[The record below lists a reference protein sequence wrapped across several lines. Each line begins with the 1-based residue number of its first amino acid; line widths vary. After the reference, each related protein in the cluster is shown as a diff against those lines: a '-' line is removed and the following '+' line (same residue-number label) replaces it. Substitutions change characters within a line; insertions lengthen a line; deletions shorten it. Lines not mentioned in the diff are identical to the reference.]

1 MNLPNSLTIGRIA
14 ATPAITA
21 LIMNPPWQYRL
32 SAWVLFVVAA
42 VTDYYDGKLARSRNL
57 VTRTGKLLDPIA
69 DKLLLFATLV
79 PIYWLTRD
87 VALLANVPA
96 DLQWDTPG
104 VVGPVSLGEPELRRY
119 PFVTPFGLVPVPLWV
134 VAVIIGRELFMTLL
148 RQHAARR
155 GVVISAIGPAKLK
168 TTFQN
173 IWVGTAFFWF
183 FAASAAAQ
191 NGWTSVWWGRFA
203 HFNGIVGTIGM
214 LAALGLTVYSLGI
227 YLSRYGGLLVP
238 GRSSI
243 RQP

>member
-21 LIMNPPWQYRL
+21 LIMNPPWQYRF

-57 VTRTGKLLDPIA
+57 VTKTGKLLDPIA
-69 DKLLLFATLV
+69 DKALLIATLV
-79 PIYWLTRD
+79 PIFWLTRGVSLFAHVPDD
-87 VALLANVPA
+87 V
-96 DLQWDTPG
+96 QWAAG
-104 VVGPVSLGEPELRRY
+104 VVGPVTLGQRLAY
-119 PFVTPFGLVPVPLWV
+119 PFATPLGLVPTPLWV

-173 IWVGTAFFWF
+173 IWVGTAFFWL
-183 FAASAAAQ
+183 FAASLAAQ
-191 NGWTSVWWGRFA
+191 QKWTQSAWVAFA
-203 HFNGIVGTIGM
+203 HFNGIVGTIAM
-214 LAALGLTVYSLGI
+214 VTALTLTLYSLWI
-227 YLSRYGGLLVP
+227 YLRRYGGLLFSANQN
-238 GRSSI
+238 REL
-243 RQP
+243 

>member
-21 LIMNPPWQYRL
+21 LIMNPPWQYRF

-57 VTRTGKLLDPIA
+57 VTKTGKLLDPIA
-69 DKLLLFATLV
+69 DKALLIATLLPV
-79 PIYWLTRD
+79 YWLTRQVGLFWD
-87 VALLANVPA
+87 VPGDV
-96 DLQWDTPG
+96 QWAAGT
-104 VVGPVSLGEPELRRY
+104 VGPVSLGLAPHVRY
-119 PFVTPFGLVPVPLWV
+119 PFVTPLGLVPTPLWV
-134 VAVIIGRELFMTLL
+134 VAVIIGRELFMTFL

-191 NGWTSVWWGRFA
+191 NNWTNRAWVAFA
-203 HFNGIVGTIGM
+203 HFNGIVGTIAM
-214 LAALGLTVYSLGI
+214 VTALLLTVYSLSI
-227 YLSRYGGLLVP
+227 YLRRYGGLLFSTNQN
-238 GRSSI
+238 REL
-243 RQP
+243 

>member
-1 MNLPNSLTIGRIA
+1 VNLPNSLTIGRIA

-21 LIMNPPWQYRL
+21 LIMNPPWQYRF

-57 VTRTGKLLDPIA
+57 VTKTGKLLDPIA
-69 DKLLLFATLV
+69 DKALLIATLL

-87 VALLANVPA
+87 VGLFWHVPENV
-96 DLQWDTPG
+96 QWAAG
-104 VVGPVSLGEPELRRY
+104 AVGPVALGSGHARY
-119 PFVTPFGLVPVPLWV
+119 PFVTPFGLMPTPLWV
-134 VAVIIGRELFMTLL
+134 VAVIIGRELFMTIL

-191 NGWTSVWWGRFA
+191 NKWTGNAWVAFA
-203 HFNGIVGTIGM
+203 HFNGIVGAIAMIT
-214 LAALGLTVYSLGI
+214 ALTLTLYSLSI
-227 YLSRYGGLLVP
+227 YLRQYGGLLLP
-238 GRSSI
+238 NRSA
-243 RQP
+243 Q

>member
-32 SAWVLFVVAA
+32 SAWVLFLAAA

-57 VTRTGKLLDPIA
+57 VTKTGKLLDPIA
-69 DKLLLFATLV
+69 DKALLIATLV

-87 VALLANVPA
+87 LGLFAHVPQDA
-96 DLQWDTPG
+96 QWAAG
-104 VVGPVSLGEPELRRY
+104 SVGPVTVGDPAHLAY
-119 PFVTPFGLVPVPLWV
+119 PFVTPLGLVSGPLWI
-134 VAVIIGRELFMTLL
+134 VALIIGRELFMTLL
-148 RQHAARR
+148 RQLAARR

-168 TTFQN
+168 TIFQN

-191 NGWTSVWWGRFA
+191 HQWTNAAWVAFA
-203 HFNGIVGTIGM
+203 HFNGIVGTITM
-214 LAALGLTVYSLGI
+214 LTALGLTLYSLGI
-227 YLSRYGGLLVP
+227 YLRRYGRLLLK
-238 GRSSI
+238 
-243 RQP
+243 

>member
-1 MNLPNSLTIGRIA
+1 
-14 ATPAITA
+14 
-21 LIMNPPWQYRL
+21 
-32 SAWVLFVVAA
+32 
-42 VTDYYDGKLARSRNL
+42 

-87 VALLANVPA
+87 VPLFANVPGDARWAA
-96 DLQWDTPG
+96 D
-104 VVGPVSLGEPELRRY
+104 VVGPVALGSPEHNAY
-119 PFVTPFGLVPVPLWV
+119 PFVTPLGLVPVPLWV
-134 VAVIIGRELFMTLL
+134 VAIIIGRELFMTFL

-191 NGWTSVWWGRFA
+191 NRWTNSAWNAFA
-203 HFNGIVGTIGM
+203 HFNGIVGTLLM

-227 YLSRYGGLLVP
+227 YLRRYGALLIG
-238 GRSSI
+238 GRSSKSSG
-243 RQP
+243 

>member
-1 MNLPNSLTIGRIA
+1 MNLPNSLTLGRIA

-69 DKLLLFATLV
+69 DKALLIATLV

-87 VALLANVPA
+87 VPFLAPLDPERWTA
-96 DLQWDTPG
+96 G
-104 VVGPVSLGEPELRRY
+104 VVGPVTAGDPSHVAY
-119 PFVTPFGLVPVPLWV
+119 PFVTPMGLVPVPLWV
-134 VAVIIGRELFMTLL
+134 VAVILGRELFMTFL

-191 NGWTSVWWGRFA
+191 HRWDHPAWDAFA

-214 LAALGLTVYSLGI
+214 VAALGLTLYSLGV
-227 YLSRYGGLLVP
+227 YLRRYGGLLV
-238 GRSSI
+238 GGAK
-243 RQP
+243 

>member
-57 VTRTGKLLDPIA
+57 VTKTGKLLDPIA
-69 DKLLLFATLV
+69 DKLLLFATLL
-79 PIYWLTRD
+79 PIFWLTRD
-87 VALLANVPA
+87 VPMLASLANAPWA
-96 DLQWDTPG
+96 TPE
-104 VVGPVSLGEPELRRY
+104 VVGPVTLGTPPHNAY
-119 PFVTPFGLVPVPLWV
+119 PFVTPFRLVPVPLWV
-134 VAVIIGRELFMTLL
+134 VALIIGRELFMTFL
-148 RQHAARR
+148 RQHANRR

-183 FAASAAAQ
+183 FSASAAAQ
-191 NGWTSVWWGRFA
+191 NGWTNIWWVRFA
-203 HFNGIVGTIGM
+203 HFNGIVGAIGM
-214 LAALGLTVYSLGI
+214 LSALGLTLYSLGI
-227 YLSRYGGLLVP
+227 YLQRYGGLLLP
-238 GRSSI
+238 RRS
-243 RQP
+243 

>member
-57 VTRTGKLLDPIA
+57 VTKTGKLLDPIA
-69 DKLLLFATLV
+69 DKALLIATLV

-87 VALLANVPA
+87 VPLFAHVPGDA
-96 DLQWDTPG
+96 SWTAG
-104 VVGPVSLGEPELRRY
+104 VLGPVTLGSPAHNAY
-119 PFVTPFGLVPVPLWV
+119 PFVTPLGLVPVPLWI

-148 RQHAARR
+148 RQHAVRR

-191 NGWTSVWWGRFA
+191 NHWTGSAWAAFA

-214 LAALGLTVYSLGI
+214 IAALGLTLYSLMI
-227 YLSRYGGLLVP
+227 YLRRYGGLLMP
-238 GRSSI
+238 GRRLDI
-243 RQP
+243 PR

>member
-32 SAWVLFVVAA
+32 SAWVLFIVAA

-57 VTRTGKLLDPIA
+57 VTKTGKLLDPIA
-69 DKLLLFATLV
+69 DKALLIATVV

-87 VALLANVPA
+87 VGLFA
-96 DLQWDTPG
+96 DVSREAQWAAG
-104 VVGPVSLGEPELRRY
+104 AVGPVTLGDPAHLAY
-119 PFVTPFGLVPVPLWV
+119 PFVTPLGLVPVPVWI

-168 TTFQN
+168 TIFQN

-191 NGWTSVWWGRFA
+191 HRWASSAWVAFA
-203 HFNGIVGTIGM
+203 HFNGFVGTLAM
-214 LAALGLTVYSLGI
+214 LTALALTLYSLGI
-227 YLSRYGGLLVP
+227 YLRRYGRLLVK
-238 GRSSI
+238 
-243 RQP
+243 

>member
-21 LIMNPPWQYRL
+21 LIMNPPWQYRF

-57 VTRTGKLLDPIA
+57 VTKTGKLLDPIA
-69 DKLLLFATLV
+69 DKALLIATLV

-87 VALLANVPA
+87 VGLLLHAPQDV
-96 DLQWDTPG
+96 QWAAG
-104 VVGPVSLGEPELRRY
+104 IVGPVSLGQHARY
-119 PFVTPFGLVPVPLWV
+119 PFVTPFGLVPTPLWV

-148 RQHAARR
+148 RQHAVRR

-183 FAASAAAQ
+183 FASSAAAQ
-191 NGWTSVWWGRFA
+191 NKWTSQAWVAFA
-203 HFNGIVGTIGM
+203 HFNGIVGTIAM
-214 LAALGLTVYSLGI
+214 VTALLLTVYSLWI
-227 YLSRYGGLLVP
+227 YLRRYGGLLF
-238 GRSSI
+238 SAN
-243 RQP
+243 QNKEL

>member
-57 VTRTGKLLDPIA
+57 VTKTGKLLDPIA

-79 PIYWLTRD
+79 PIYWLTRG
-87 VALLANVPA
+87 VPMLAQVPGEA
-96 DLQWDTPG
+96 SWAAG
-104 VVGPVSLGEPELRRY
+104 VVGPVALGTADRVY
-119 PFVTPFGLVPVPLWV
+119 PFVTPFGLVPVPLLV
-134 VAVIIGRELFMTLL
+134 VLLIIGRELFMTVL
-148 RQHAARR
+148 RQHALRR

-191 NGWTSVWWGRFA
+191 NGWTNAWWVRFA
-203 HFNGIVGTIGM
+203 HFNGIVGSVGM
-214 LAALGLTVYSLGI
+214 IAALGLTLYSLWI
-227 YLSRYGGLLVP
+227 YLRRYGKLLIP
-238 GRSSI
+238 GSSDAS
-243 RQP
+243 

>member
-32 SAWVLFVVAA
+32 SAWLLFLAA
-42 VTDYYDGKLARSRNL
+42 AITDYYDGKLARSRNL

-69 DKLLLFATLV
+69 DKALLIATLV

-87 VALLANVPA
+87 VPLLGQVPGDA
-96 DLQWDTPG
+96 RWAAG
-104 VVGPVSLGEPELRRY
+104 VVGPVALGTPEHNAY
-119 PFVTPFGLVPVPLWV
+119 PFITPLGLVPTPLWV
-134 VAVIIGRELFMTLL
+134 VALIIGRELFMTFL

-191 NGWTSVWWGRFA
+191 NAWTNSAWVAFA

-214 LAALGLTVYSLGI
+214 LAALGLTLYSLWI
-227 YLSRYGGLLVP
+227 YLQRYGGLLLP
-238 GRSSI
+238 GRRPATPPS
-243 RQP
+243 

>member
-57 VTRTGKLLDPIA
+57 VTKTGKLLDPIA
-69 DKLLLFATLV
+69 DKALLIATLV
-79 PIYWLTRD
+79 PIYWLTRGVPLFAD
-87 VALLANVPA
+87 VPA
-96 DLQWDTPG
+96 DARWASDI
-104 VVGPVSLGEPELRRY
+104 VGAVALGSADRRY
-119 PFVTPFGLVPVPLWV
+119 PFVTPFGLVPVPLLV
-134 VAVIIGRELFMTLL
+134 VALIIGRELFMTLL

-191 NGWTSVWWGRFA
+191 NQWTNSAWVAFA
-203 HFNGIVGTIGM
+203 HFNGIVGMIGM
-214 LAALGLTVYSLGI
+214 LAALALTLYSLGI
-227 YLSRYGGLLVP
+227 YLRRYGGLLMP
-238 GRSSI
+238 TRNS
-243 RQP
+243 RD

>member
-57 VTRTGKLLDPIA
+57 VTKTGKLLDPIA
-69 DKLLLFATLV
+69 DKALLIATLV

-87 VALLANVPA
+87 VPMLAQLEHVRWA
-96 DLQWDTPG
+96 AG
-104 VVGPVSLGEPELRRY
+104 VVGPVALGTPEHNAY
-119 PFVTPFGLVPVPLWV
+119 PFVTPFGLIPTPLWV
-134 VAVIIGRELFMTLL
+134 VALIIGRELFMTLL
-148 RQHAARR
+148 RQHAVRR

-191 NGWTSVWWGRFA
+191 HKWANSAWVAFA
-203 HFNGIVGTIGM
+203 HFNGIVGTICM
-214 LAALGLTVYSLGI
+214 LVALTLTLYSLGI
-227 YLSRYGGLLVP
+227 YLRSYGNLLIP
-238 GRSSI
+238 GRTPAPPQS
-243 RQP
+243 